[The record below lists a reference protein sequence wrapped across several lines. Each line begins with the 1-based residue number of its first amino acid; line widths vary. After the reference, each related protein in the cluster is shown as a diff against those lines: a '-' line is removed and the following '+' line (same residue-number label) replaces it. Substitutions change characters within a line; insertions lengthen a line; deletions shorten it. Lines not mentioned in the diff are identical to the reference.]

1 MNALM
6 RPINSLLERF
16 VPEQRIHIRSERT
29 TRYVRLSPLQQTM
42 LVSGVAVSLYWLII
56 ASVTLGLNAI
66 DAKSSEQQQS
76 VLQDAYEKRLAQLAA
91 ERDQRSIEAQRAQT
105 RYYAAL
111 RQVSE
116 QQEGFLAL
124 EEERRELGR
133 GLKIM
138 QRKLQEAVKAR
149 DEAQIRADTLLS
161 DLNHLNSNLNA
172 QIGSIQ
178 DTKETLSF
186 LSNALANTSNER
198 DEIYDE
204 KTEFAERVEALEF
217 DTALLQERGNLIF
230 QRLESAVGV
239 ALEPLERALDRSG
252 VNSEALITEI
262 RSGYSG
268 TGGPITPLEVMSDTA
283 LIDSMSAR
291 ASNLLE
297 DLDRV
302 SLMKIAAD
310 RLPLGH
316 PVIGRYRYTSGFGGR
331 RDPVSGGWRMHNGT
345 DMAGP
350 LNTKIVAAG
359 DGVVTFAGWQ
369 SGYGKFIKIRHAQGF
384 ESSYAHLNR
393 IDVSKGDRVT
403 KGQLIGGMGTTG
415 KSTGVHLHYEI
426 RLGGKPLNPINYMK
440 AATDVF

>member
-1 MNALM
+1 MNAITG
-6 RPINSLLERF
+6 PINRLLERH
-16 VPEQRIHIRSERT
+16 VPEQRIYLRSNRT
-29 TRYVRLSPLQQTM
+29 TRYVRLSPLQQTF
-42 LVSGVAVSLYWLII
+42 LVSGIALSLCWLII
-56 ASVTLGLNAI
+56 ASVTLGLNSI
-66 DAKSSEQQQS
+66 DAKSAEEQKL
-76 VLQDAYEKRLAQLAA
+76 VLQDAYEKRLAQLAS
-91 ERDQRSIEAQRAQT
+91 ERDKRSQEAQRAQE

-116 QQEGFLAL
+116 QQEGFLSL

-149 DEAQIRADTLLS
+149 DEALNRADTLLA
-161 DLNHLNSNLNA
+161 DLNDLNSNLNN
-172 QIGSIQ
+172 QIGNIQ
-178 DTKETLSF
+178 DTKETLAF
-186 LSNALANTSNER
+186 LSSALSDTSEER
-198 DEIYDE
+198 DEIYEEASELSD
-204 KTEFAERVEALEF
+204 RVDSLEF

-252 VNSEALITEI
+252 VNSDALISEI
-262 RSGYSG
+262 KSGYSG
-268 TGGPITPLEVMSDTA
+268 TGGPITPLEIMSETA
-283 LIDSMSAR
+283 LIDSISTR
-291 ASNLLE
+291 ASNLLL

-302 SLMKIAAD
+302 SLMKMAAD

-316 PVIGRYRYTSGFGGR
+316 PVVGRFRYTSGFGGR
-331 RDPVSGGWRMHNGT
+331 RDPVTGGWRAHNGT

-369 SGYGKFIKIRHAQGF
+369 GGYGRLVRIRHAQGF
-384 ESSYAHLNR
+384 ETMYAHLNR
-393 IDVSKGDRVT
+393 ISVKPGDRVT
-403 KGQLIGGMGTTG
+403 KGQQIGAMGTTG

-426 RLGGKPLNPINYMK
+426 RIGGKPLNPINYLK
-440 AATDVF
+440 AANDVF